1 MASNY
6 KILSAFSDSGAN
18 LYIPIEWDFDKV
30 SDLSVII
37 VDDTGNAK
45 RIDYWTW
52 NSALKQVEINNT
64 QGYKYWAGY
73 VMREEDSATVLQAVA
88 SMEVNAQNII
98 EQFKKTNR
106 IIEQIQETSKTTLR
120 SPDYIEGIL
129 PNATKRAKRF
139 LSFDENGN
147 PVCEVGV
154 DEFDDAK
161 NSTNLAMQE
170 AQNAQRNAETAQ
182 TEAENAKTGAEN
194 AKTGAEEAYANTQ
207 NIANNA
213 IENIE
218 TAKTG
223 AVNEIESKVEEAKGY
238 AESAS
243 ESAKSASA
251 TLSSV
256 VKKDELTGLL
266 PEATVSNKGIVQL
279 ANYADINNIYFKK
292 DMYYDGVDNTKAVT
306 PYVLAS
312 AFAEKKIHGDEYLNE
327 ENDYRYLTPS
337 SLKNYISHR
346 TSVSGANAIDPTN
359 TYSIIT
365 AKSLSDAFLEKQDL
379 LYFGNGS
386 IATANKITIPVAN
399 GFSICRTFRITSEEW
414 SAMENINFDG
424 TYTDTTSYTSEGF
437 YFRKSSNILA
447 FNLKTP
453 AGARRPT
460 SVNNFPVYYVDGD
473 VHTLCCC
480 YSHAD
485 RKVHFYV
492 DGVEKAKTSSAFNV
506 SDITA
511 PSDVFKIGGIPSGY
525 WGRIYNFSFDM
536 SAEGSPY
543 TIFDYHKGKPIPASV
558 YANNQVVLALEDYTI
573 GGKVLD
579 YSGNKNHATITGSV
593 AGGNDARIEAFVE
606 TITTLTSEQN

>member
-1 MASNY
+1 MVDAERLSKTGVRVEDLPLFSKEESINTSDNKIEVSFSSSETAGEEGNY
-6 KILSAFSDSGAN
+6 L
-18 LYIPIEWDFDKV
+18 
-30 SDLSVII
+30 LSVILL
-37 VDDTGNAK
+37 DNEGNTLTTST
-45 RIDYWTW
+45 IPF
-52 NSALKQVEINNT
+52 SLIN
-64 QGYKYWAGY
+64 QGYNGSCQ
-73 VMREEDSATVLQAVA
+73 VSSDFRDEVLAD
-88 SMEVNAQNII
+88 I
-98 EQFKKTNR
+98 EQGLT
-106 IIEQIQETSKTTLR
+106 
-120 SPDYIEGIL
+120 
-129 PNATKRAKRF
+129 
-139 LSFDENGN
+139 
-147 PVCEVGV
+147 
-154 DEFDDAK
+154 
-161 NSTNLAMQE
+161 
-170 AQNAQRNAETAQ
+170 
-182 TEAENAKTGAEN
+182 
-194 AKTGAEEAYANTQ
+194 
-207 NIANNA
+207 
-213 IENIE
+213 NIE
-218 TAKTG
+218 TAK
-223 AVNEIESKVEEAKGY
+223 NESI
-238 AESAS
+238 AELQAI
-243 ESAKSASA
+243 
-251 TLSSV
+251 SS
-256 VKKDELTGLL
+256 LQ
-266 PEATVSNKGIVQL
+266 EATSDKAGIIRL
-279 ANYADINNIYFKK
+279 ATETDINNIYFKQ

-312 AFAEKKIHGDEYLNE
+312 AFAGKKIHGDEYLND
-327 ENDYRYLTPS
+327 ENDYRYFTPS

-386 IATANKITIPVAN
+386 IATANKITMPVAN

-424 TYTDTTSYTSEGF
+424 TYADTTSYTSEGF

-453 AGARRPT
+453 AGARRAT
-460 SVNNFPVYYVDGD
+460 SVNNFPAYYVDGN

-492 DGVEKAKTSSAFNV
+492 DGVEKQKTSSAFDV

-573 GGKVLD
+573 NGIVLD
-579 YSGNKNHATITGSV
+579 YSGNNNHATVTGNI
-593 AGGNDARIEAFVE
+593 AGGNDKRISALSEA
-606 TITTLTSEQN
+606 IKSSIGG